1 MLLKYHNIVTPE
13 ESIDLPV
20 LKNKQLLI
28 NENDSSDDLS
38 GQIEQDVI
46 SVGSNISNIK
56 PCSDG
61 SNQVKS

>member
-1 MLLKYHNIVTPE
+1 MIMLLKYHNIVTPE

-38 GQIEQDVI
+38 G
-46 SVGSNISNIK
+46 
-56 PCSDG
+56 
-61 SNQVKS
+61 